1 MSKTNLKNWK
11 GNMVKQNKR
20 IKKKQKQT
28 NKQTKKQIKSKSK
41 RNREINISKQKLMI
55 CD

>member
-1 MSKTNLKNWK
+1 
-11 GNMVKQNKR
+11 MVKQNKR
-20 IKKKQKQT
+20 IKK
-28 NKQTKKQIKSKSK
+28 TKKKTKKKPKEQIKSK